1 MKSEVTEQLYQQCRQ
16 GKMSAQKKLYTL
28 FAKKMF
34 LVCYRYVK
42 NKEDAED
49 ILAEGFVK
57 VFKHLKTMDYQGSP
71 AFNGWIRKIIVNE
84 SLQFL
89 RRRKQII
96 FEDTNSDTDYS
107 DIEMTFSN
115 LYVEDLYKLITAL
128 PTGLRTV
135 FNLSVIEGYN
145 HGEIAALLDI
155 TESASRAQLSK
166 ARKILQQQIVQTNVR
181 HL

>member
-1 MKSEVTEQLYQQCRQ
+1 
-16 GKMSAQKKLYTL
+16 MSAQKQLYAL

-42 NKEDAED
+42 HKEDAED

-57 VFKHLKTMDYQGSP
+57 TFKHLKTMDYQGSP
-71 AFNGWIRKIIVNE
+71 AFNAWIRKIMVNE

-89 RRRKQII
+89 RRKKQIV
-96 FEDTNSDTDYS
+96 FEETTPDTYS
-107 DIEMTFSN
+107 AETEITFSN

-135 FNLSVIEGYN
+135 FNLSVVEGYN
-145 HGEIAALLDI
+145 HTEIAVLLGI

-166 ARKILQQQIVQTNVR
+166 ARKMLQQQITLTNVR